1 MIQLGGVLTDISG
14 ITSGLDNIVN
24 LPIKVLESCSKE
36 LINIDTKKYKNNK
49 NKNNLYID
57 TGLNMIVKRT
67 KEKFGSGIT
76 NK

>member
-36 LINIDTKKYKNNK
+36 LINLDTKKYKNNK